1 MFGFLSLASE
11 NSMKSLNFS
20 DTSGNRAPGNHC
32 PGNCVLRITPQG
44 TKTQGTTFRRITKE
58 LLSAAPLMEKLFLL
72 LAFAFLVSGF
82 AALSLRVRGALVGLV
97 GFGVGLGLGR
107 VDLVAGVVHDLELE
121 GAAG

>member
-1 MFGFLSLASE
+1 
-11 NSMKSLNFS
+11 MKSQQHPISHPISSVKRKKCENPLDFH
-20 DTSGNRAPGNHC
+20 TLVCRFVACRA
-32 PGNCVLRITPQG
+32 
-44 TKTQGTTFRRITKE
+44 
-58 LLSAAPLMEKLFLL
+58 LFLL
-72 LAFAFLVSGF
+72 LAFAFLVPGF